1 MIAGRISG
9 RKLVEGTAGWVFGL
23 ALSVLL
29 ISVWGRAVVSDSEA
43 LGEALSPLAGSSAIA
58 GQFADWMGEEM
69 STSGVTETEAD
80 QLVMAMLDDSVVD
93 DALDRL
99 VAAVVEAAAT
109 PGVAGASVD
118 VAEAVSPAIPEVTA
132 QLASSGVHV
141 SENDVRRSLDRLGP
155 LVIREPGVAPA
166 IGPESPVAARL
177 GAASVLA
184 LIVMSLAAWA
194 YARSKGDRIAA
205 VRSLLTRIALSALSF
220 GLMLRLG
227 SWVLDPSGGRAPVTE
242 AIAGVAGAKWTT
254 PVVIGLVAAAA
265 ASGIW
270 LARRRV
276 RRVAVSPEPIGE
288 PIPR

>member
-1 MIAGRISG
+1 LIAGRISG

-69 STSGVTETEAD
+69 ATSGVTETEAD
-80 QLVMAMLDDSVVD
+80 QLVTAMLDDSVVD

-155 LVIREPGVAPA
+155 LVIREPGIAPA

-205 VRSLLTRIALSALSF
+205 VRSLLTRIALSAVSF

-265 ASGIW
+265 AAGIW